1 MELSLE
7 TIKNTIGEKYFEVF
21 EQLPPKVSIK
31 ELNIECYYD
40 DDNYYLHADVQ
51 HDFSNDI
58 DNVSITID
66 KESEVIYLANND
78 YKYAREHYYVVLK
91 AIHYLKPRVFPYRL
105 TENEINEKLQQIKAG
120 YDAHDTIAFRRQQLL
135 EERRK
140 QQEAFQKLY
149 AEQRHQ
155 NDLTNGEYFLKELLR
170 KQDHGYPTLHRNVKL
185 HMFLEK
191 YNPYYR
197 YNYGGGVWVVRFK
210 IGNDKLYY
218 IKNIGELLW
227 NIDQKQ
233 FKKYGKQLAFSH
245 NYDLFDQDSQKIIE
259 FMRRMNFDDEMH
271 NEYFRKGMIILDEYS
286 FDDCYELCNDISSD
300 CYDFEFNEVKDKF
313 KININLNEFNDYTIE
328 IDNDTLDYEIS
339 NKRFWYAAKQ
349 HINVIDVSECRSL
362 IELYTYLSRAS
373 LSLNKANLE
382 KFLVNFILP
391 NHELIEIDSN
401 CELPT
406 FLDVD
411 YLQVYADMNDL
422 GQIEISTICYLE
434 DGTYIKGFNNDGYV
448 PYELSKI
455 TTYILEYGFQVREDH
470 VAIHDVKDN
479 QAISFVSEGLKYL
492 KNDCEVFISESLMN
506 MIKKRSVSMSVGVKM
521 NNGLLELNISSENLS
536 SKEIVDVLK
545 AYRRK
550 KKFYRLKDGTV
561 LNLEDR
567 TLDEANQMLEE
578 LSVEVKDLKN
588 GQIKVQP
595 YRSFHLKNASDQ
607 AKNLVFDFRDD
618 YRAYL
623 KSLERESN
631 KEIEIPDAYQEVLR
645 DYQKDG
651 FRWLKRMNQLNFNP
665 ILADDMGL
673 GKTLQVIALLDSEK
687 SKKHCSLVVTPSSLL
702 YNWDDEIKKF
712 APDLKAICISG
723 NANIRKACL
732 DEYQNYDVVITS
744 YDYLKRDIDLYQ
756 DKSFYYM
763 IIDEAQYIKN
773 LKSKNAQSVKLINA
787 KHRLALS
794 GTPIENS
801 LAELWSIFDFLM
813 PGYLFNYN
821 YFLNHYEKPIVI
833 NQDDEASERLKKLV
847 EPFILRRVKDEVL
860 NELPDKSE
868 HVYPIRFSDEEEK
881 LYHANLMQVNKE
893 VQASLKDDNAR
904 FEILALLTK
913 LRQICCE
920 PRVLYENIETPSS
933 KLKATL
939 DLLRNLKASKQKVL
953 LFSSFTSVLD
963 LIADELS
970 KENFS
975 YAMISGSV
983 SKEKRRELVN
993 EFQDGKYDVFLIS
1006 LKAGGTGLN
1015 LTKASAVIHFDPW
1028 WNVSAQNQA
1037 TDRAYRIGQDQKVS
1051 VYKMIMKDSIEEK
1064 IQVIQ
1069 AKKKSLA
1076 DAFVE
1081 GNETN
1086 IHNMTIDDIVSLFEI
1101 DD

>member
-1 MELSLE
+1 MEISIE
-7 TIKNTIGEKYFEVF
+7 NIKKVVGEKYYEVF
-21 EQLPPKVSIK
+21 EQYEPNVVIQ
-31 ELNIECYYD
+31 EIRINCYYE
-40 DDNYYLHADVQ
+40 DDNYYAKVKLLRNNSDLADFVTITINKE
-51 HDFSNDI
+51 NDI
-58 DNVSITID
+58 TFINNEDNRN
-66 KESEVIYLANND
+66 Y
-78 YKYAREHYYVVLK
+78 REHYYVALK
-91 AIHYLKPRVFPYRL
+91 AIHYLKPRVFPYYVSKEDIE
-105 TENEINEKLQQIKAG
+105 TKIQQAQTGI
-120 YDAHDTIAFRRQQLL
+120 DVHDTYEIRQQKML

-140 QQEAFQKLY
+140 QRETLEKMY
-149 AEQRHQ
+149 AMQRHQ
-155 NDLTNGEYFLKELLR
+155 TVLQYSEAFLSDLIKR
-170 KQDHGYPTLHRNVKL
+170 QDHGYPTLQRNVKL
-185 HMFLEK
+185 YILIEE
-191 YNPYYR
+191 YNTSRYY
-197 YNYGGGVWVVRFK
+197 YDDNVWVIRFK

-218 IKNIGELLW
+218 VKHIGELLW

-233 FKKYGKQLAFSH
+233 YKKYGKQLAFSH
-245 NYDLFDQDSQKIIE
+245 DYDIFDQDSQKIID
-259 FMRRMNFDDEMH
+259 FMRRMNFDDEYH
-271 NEYFRKGMIILDEYS
+271 NDYFRKGMILLDKYS
-286 FDDCYELCNDISSD
+286 FDDLYELCNVISSD
-300 CYDFEFNEVKDKF
+300 CYNFEFNEVSDKI
-313 KININLNEFNDYTIE
+313 KLDIELNEYNDYAIS
-328 IDNDTLDYEIS
+328 INKDCIDYEAS
-339 NKRFWYAAKQ
+339 NKRFWFVKAK
-349 HINVIDVSECRSL
+349 HINVIDVSNCRSIL
-362 IELYTYLSRAS
+362 ELYDYLNQRHFS
-373 LSLNKANLE
+373 LQKDNLD
-382 KFLVNFILP
+382 KFLINFILP
-391 NHELIEIDSN
+391 NQELVEVNSN

-406 FLDVD
+406 FNEVD
-411 YLQVYADMNDL
+411 YIQIYADVNDE
-422 GQIEISTICYLE
+422 GQIEISAICYLE
-434 DGTYIKGFNNDGYV
+434 DGTYIKGFNNEGYV
-448 PYELSKI
+448 PYDLNKI
-455 TTYILEYGFQVREDH
+455 NAYILEYGFTIRKDH
-470 VAIHDVKDN
+470 VAIHDVKDH

-492 KNDCEVFISESLMN
+492 KNDCEVFVSESLMN
-506 MIKKRSVSMSVGVKM
+506 IIKKRSVSMSVGVKM
-521 NNGLLELNISSENLS
+521 NNGLLELNITSDNLS

-550 KKFYRLKDGTV
+550 KKYYRLKDGTV

-567 TLDEANQMLEE
+567 TLEEANQMLEE
-578 LSVEVKDLKN
+578 LSVDAKDLKN

-595 YRSFHLKNASDQ
+595 YRSFHLKNASEQ
-607 AKNLVFDFRDD
+607 ARNLVFDFRDD

-623 KSLERESN
+623 QTLKRETS
-631 KEIEIPDAYQEVLR
+631 KEIEIPEVYDKVLR

-651 FRWLKRMNQLNFNP
+651 FRWLKRMKELNFNP

-687 SKKHCSLVVTPSSLL
+687 SNKHCALVVTPSSLL

-712 APDLKAICISG
+712 ASDLKVGCVSG
-723 NANIRKACL
+723 NANIRKAYL
-732 DEYQNYDVVITS
+732 DEYQNYDILITS
-744 YDYLKRDIDLYQ
+744 YDYLKRDIELYH
-756 DKSFYYM
+756 DKEFSYM
-763 IIDEAQYIKN
+763 VIDEAQYIKN

-821 YFLNHYEKPIVI
+821 YFLNHYEKPII
-833 NQDDEASERLKKLV
+833 LNQDDEASVRLKKLV
-847 EPFILRRVKDEVL
+847 EPFILRRIKDEVL
-860 NELPDKSE
+860 SELPDKME
-868 HVYPIRFSDEEEK
+868 EVYPIRFNEAEEK
-881 LYHANLMQVNKE
+881 LYLANLMQVNKE

-920 PRVLYENIETPSS
+920 PRVLYDNIETPSS

-970 KENFS
+970 KENFT

-983 SKEKRRELVN
+983 NKEKRRELVN
-993 EFQDGKYDVFLIS
+993 EFQEGKYDVFLIS

-1037 TDRAYRIGQDQKVS
+1037 TDRAYRIGQDQKVT

-1064 IQVIQ
+1064 IQDIQ

-1081 GNETN
+1081 GNETS
-1086 IHNMTIDDIVSLFEI
+1086 IHNMSIDDIVSLFEI